1 MQKPISDKIQIGQ
14 TLNPARNYGGVSS
27 INDEGTLENI
37 ISKVDKSTNF
47 IKTSHTDED
56 LSRYYPNILPITR
69 QSQVAGEFPRKA
81 YASDTYTDKKQFE
94 LMIEMTANTYSNY
107 SSMLVFIPVKF
118 TKKSTKTTALDDNM
132 TTVNN
137 FFGHWFTNIDIRRY
151 PDDIFC

>member
-14 TLNPARNYGGVSS
+14 TLNPARDYGGVSS

-47 IKTSHTDED
+47 IKTGQADED

-69 QSQVAGEFPRKA
+69 QSQIAGELPRKA
-81 YASDTYTDKKQFE
+81 YASETYTDKKQFE
-94 LMIEMTANTYSNY
+94 FTIEMTANTYSNY
-107 SSMLVFIPVKF
+107 SSMLVCISIKF
-118 TKKSTKTTALDDNM
+118 PKKSAKTTALDANM

-137 FFGHWFTNIDIRRY
+137 FSDTGLPILT
-151 PDDIFC
+151 